1 MKPITRTSRSGRN
14 STTGA
19 PTPACSA
26 DRVFACSA
34 SRSMPSNVVSLRLH
48 RATKTPRG
56 VVTLRLRFVSPPGSS
71 TIVRGW
77 SARLGIWSKS
87 SSSDEGA
94 HRSSPASAMS
104 SVDTVVETLVRRPM
118 RVRSAR

>member
-1 MKPITRTSRSGRN
+1 MNPITRTPRSGRN

-19 PTPACSA
+19 PTPASSA

-34 SRSMPSNVVSLRLH
+34 SRSMPSNVVSLRLT

-56 VVTLRLRFVSPPGSS
+56 VVTFMLRLVSPPGSS
-71 TIVRGW
+71 SIVRG
-77 SARLGIWSKS
+77 SPARLGIWSNELLERAHHSAPVSATS
-87 SSSDEGA
+87 SA
-94 HRSSPASAMS
+94 
-104 SVDTVVETLVRRPM
+104 DTVVETLVRRLM